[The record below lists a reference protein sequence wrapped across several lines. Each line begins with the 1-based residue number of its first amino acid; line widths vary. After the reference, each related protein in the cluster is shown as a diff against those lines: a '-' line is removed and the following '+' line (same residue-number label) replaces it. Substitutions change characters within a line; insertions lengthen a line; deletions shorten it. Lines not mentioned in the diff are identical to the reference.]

1 MPPDALEITGKFMN
15 KPLTIIVKGYE
26 LTLEGIKQFDVNV
39 DKGDWKLETLCD
51 LYETLAITQSVI
63 LVNTDK
69 MCGRHHTISATHVN
83 MDQNTRDIIM
93 REFWSGSSRVHIT
106 TDFKMV
112 QFYFLKLLL
121 ILSSCTVSFQVNC
134 GFLVFEFVFFI

>member
-1 MPPDALEITGKFMN
+1 MSMLTKRTGSLKHF
-15 KPLTIIVKGYE
+15 
-26 LTLEGIKQFDVNV
+26 
-39 DKGDWKLETLCD
+39 
-51 LYETLAITQSVI
+51 AICMRHWPSPRVSS
-63 LVNTDK
+63 LFVNTDK
-69 MCGRHHTISATHVN
+69 MRGRHHTISATHVD

-93 REFWSGSSRVHIT
+93 REFWSGSSRVRIT
-106 TDFKMV
+106 TDLKMV